1 MKVTLQPYERVD
13 IAQRGQTIVYLAG
26 ASELSF
32 ETAVGNFRIPSGSQV
47 TLPSVFEKV
56 SIQNMSGIE
65 TESELLFVEGEYAR
79 LSDVSFVQIQGITNT
94 ISAQIVNSLTAKITN
109 TVDIR
114 QITETLTANIAN
126 TVDIRAITETL
137 TTNIA
142 NTVDIRAITETLT
155 SRPDTGA
162 SFSANDFVFDAGLS
176 VSLAAEPKR
185 KELLILATDSNTGN
199 IDINGLSI
207 EAGDSFSLENFGGPL
222 TITGAQGDGFKV
234 CEVLYAA

>member
-94 ISAQIVNSLTAKITN
+94 ISAQIVNKLAAEIVN

-114 QITETLTANIAN
+114 QITETLTAEISN

-137 TTNIA
+137 NI
-142 NTVDIRAITETLT
+142 RQITETLT

-207 EAGDSFSLENFGGPL
+207 EAGDSFSFENFGGPL